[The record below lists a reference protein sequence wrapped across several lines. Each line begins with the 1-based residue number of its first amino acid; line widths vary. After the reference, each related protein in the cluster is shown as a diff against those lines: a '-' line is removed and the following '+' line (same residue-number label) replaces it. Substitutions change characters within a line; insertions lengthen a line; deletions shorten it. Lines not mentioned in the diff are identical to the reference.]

1 MNIAKRCPARS
12 NQLSAAAK
20 QQPAENNKQRESDDG
35 DDGGDGY
42 TKQNGRT
49 MRKQR
54 EHSDDDPDCDSNG
67 TNGAGVDKHS
77 DNGGDRQQKKC
88 KLYPKKSY
96 EKRWPH
102 CNLEDDKAV
111 TQAPATSFQQQ
122 PNDIQQ
128 YTKSSD
134 EAVAAMTATTAT
146 QTKTDGQC
154 ANGADTVRMTPAAT
168 PVVQT
173 ALALKPSVTTMRKDC
188 TALQRSEQQS
198 CATMQVR
205 TR

>member
-1 MNIAKRCPARS
+1 MQRPAA
-12 NQLSAAAK
+12 LP
-20 QQPAENNKQRESDDG
+20 QQ
-35 DDGGDGY
+35 
-42 TKQNGRT
+42 
-49 MRKQR
+49 RKVQAVP
-54 EHSDDDPDCDSNG
+54 E
-67 TNGAGVDKHS
+67 
-77 DNGGDRQQKKC
+77 
-88 KLYPKKSY
+88 KSY
-96 EKRWPH
+96 VERWPH

-173 ALALKPSVTTMRKDC
+173 ALALKSSVTTMRKDC

-198 CATMQVR
+198 CATMQGLLEKKNGTTTKWR
-205 TR
+205 DHSSTPAQQCA